1 MKGKLTLSKNN
12 KILTGVCGGFGEYFE
27 IDPTII
33 RIFTILLILIFN
45 VYAIIIYILCW
56 AVIPNQQ

>member
-12 KILTGVCGGFGEYFE
+12 KMLTGVCGGFGEYFG